1 MKLVKSVQLL
11 MTSFMLGFTL
21 TTGQIANIWQRYGSC
36 PLLGIDGLIGGIDE
50 F

>member
-21 TTGQIANIWQRYGSC
+21 TTGQIANIWQRYGC
-36 PLLGIDGLIGGIDE
+36 YATLLIRNVVY
-50 F
+50 